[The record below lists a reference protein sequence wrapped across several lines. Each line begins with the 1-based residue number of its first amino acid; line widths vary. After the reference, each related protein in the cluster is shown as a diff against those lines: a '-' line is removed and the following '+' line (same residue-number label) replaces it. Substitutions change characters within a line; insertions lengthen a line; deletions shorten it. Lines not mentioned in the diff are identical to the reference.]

1 MINAVVCQGIH
12 CRCLDCGKVWTIT
25 AKDISH
31 CKNVNNIIDQMNTL
45 DITNGLSCAINGN
58 VNNAYQSLKVGQAGT
73 YAYANYASRNINTEL
88 LQCNHCPDCRGFN
101 INIDVFYYLADR
113 NLDFI
118 EYTSKDNYDKYWLDV
133 KSKLDQNAKQNQK
146 NKTFWFWVS
155 FFTIGLLLYYW
166 GITGLIQA
174 LLYRRQVSNAGFTAD
189 LVCGAIIG
197 QFVQTFLIV
206 QGSQIAQLMYLLV
219 VAVIHI
225 VFHSSVRESYYNE
238 LRPK

>member
-1 MINAVVCQGIH
+1 MNNTVVCQGIH
-12 CRCLDCGKVWTIT
+12 CQCLDCRKVWTIT

-31 CKNVNNIIDQMNTL
+31 YRNVNNIVDQMNTL
-45 DITNGLSCAINGN
+45 DIINGLSCAINGN

-101 INIDVFYYLADR
+101 INIEIIYHIAHK
-113 NLDFI
+113 NLDII
-118 EYTSKDNYDKYWLDV
+118 EYTSKDNYDQYWLDV

-174 LLYRRQVSNAGFTAD
+174 LIYRRQVSNAGFIAD
-189 LVCGAIIG
+189 LICGATIG
-197 QFVQTFLIV
+197 QFVQAFLIV
-206 QGSQIAQLMYLLV
+206 QGSQTAQLMYLLV

-238 LRPK
+238 LIPK

>member
-1 MINAVVCQGIH
+1 MNNTVVCQGIH
-12 CRCLDCGKVWTIT
+12 CRCSDCGKIWTIT
-25 AKDISH
+25 AKDISRYR
-31 CKNVNNIIDQMNTL
+31 NVNNIVDQMNTL
-45 DITNGLSCAINGN
+45 DIINGLSCAINGN
-58 VNNAYQSLKVGQAGT
+58 AHNAYQSLKVGQAGT

-118 EYTSKDNYDKYWLDV
+118 EYTSKDNYEQYWLDV

-155 FFTIGLLLYYW
+155 FFTIGLLLYYR

-174 LLYRRQVSNAGFTAD
+174 LIYRRQVSNAGFIAD

-197 QFVQTFLIV
+197 VVCLGFLNYIGKLGGLV
-206 QGSQIAQLMYLLV
+206 NVFISCSSYTYSISQLCQRVLL
-219 VAVIHI
+219 
-225 VFHSSVRESYYNE
+225 
-238 LRPK
+238 